1 MTARVDAVALAPTR
15 TCPVSFPQESLW
27 SPSGL
32 SAINVPAV
40 LRFRG
45 RLDVGHL
52 YQVLGVLVG
61 RHEALR
67 TVLGRT
73 PDGALEQRVAPT
85 GSLPVE
91 TEQHRG
97 TLEYVFPGLLLAG
110 SERPFRL
117 DGGPLARAELH
128 GFGPQDHLLIVW
140 MHHAVSDLAASRVVV
155 EEIKQLWTGARPTPV
170 QAQMGDF
177 AVRERAAR
185 PTMAQQNYWANA
197 LRSADDRLG
206 LPVPAGTG
214 HLAVRPS
221 LPLLPREVLDSL
233 EQLAARHRTTLTA
246 VLAAA
251 VLAAHTGGRADSG
264 RVVLGL
270 TMSNRELPRFRSTVG
285 CLTDQLPLVV
295 DTGGDPTFSELLG
308 RVREA
313 LLDAYDHRL
322 PLGALLP
329 LLRRQQSPVFAVNL
343 NFLPPSP
350 PSRPSP
356 TSPPGPY
363 PASQG
368 PADAAPPSELE
379 FPYGIVKTRPDPWW
393 LGDAVLAYRPR
404 IDGRGLGGEIEG
416 DAALHSVDAVARHG
430 QRFSALLA
438 KAAWNPGATVG
449 SLVVPMG

>member
-1 MTARVDAVALAPTR
+1 MTARVDAVAPAATR
-15 TCPVSFPQESLW
+15 TRPVSFPQESLW

-67 TVLGRT
+67 TALGRT
-73 PDGALEQRVAPT
+73 SDGSLEQRVAPA

-91 TEQHRG
+91 IEQHRG
-97 TLEYVFPGLLLAG
+97 TLEYVFPRLLLAG

-128 GFGPQDHLLIVW
+128 GFGPQDHLLIIW

-155 EEIKQLWTGARPTPV
+155 EEIKQLWTGARPAPV

-177 AVRERAAR
+177 AARERAVRA
-185 PTMAQQNYWANA
+185 TAAQHGYWVDA

-206 LPVPAGTG
+206 LPVPAGPE

-221 LPLLPREVLDSL
+221 LPLLPREVLESL
-233 EQLAARHRTTLTA
+233 ERLVAWHRTTLTA
-246 VLAAA
+246 VLATA
-251 VLAAHTGGRADSG
+251 VLAAHAGGRADSG

-295 DTGGDPTFSELLG
+295 DTGGDPTFGELLE

-329 LLRRQQSPVFAVNL
+329 LLGRQQSPVFAVNL

-350 PSRPSP
+350 PSRPD
-356 TSPPGPY
+356 PY
-363 PASQG
+363 PPDLG
-368 PADAAPPSELE
+368 PADAAPPSEVE

-449 SLVVPMG
+449 SLVVPTG

>member
-1 MTARVDAVALAPTR
+1 VTARLDTVALASTR

-73 PDGALEQRVAPT
+73 SDGALEQRIAVG
-85 GSLPVE
+85 GSIPVE

-97 TLEYVFPGLLLAG
+97 TLEYVFPRLLLAG
-110 SERPFRL
+110 SERPFQL

-155 EEIKQLWTGARPTPV
+155 EEIKQLWAGVQPAPV
-170 QAQMGDF
+170 RAQMGDF
-177 AVRERAAR
+177 AVRERAVRASA
-185 PTMAQQNYWANA
+185 AQQRYWADA
-197 LRSADDRLG
+197 LGSADDRLG
-206 LPVPAGTG
+206 LPAVTG
-214 HLAVRPS
+214 GEHLAVRPS
-221 LPLLPREVLDSL
+221 LPLLPREVLESL
-233 EQLAARHRTTLTA
+233 ERLAARHRTTLTA

-251 VLAAHTGGRADSG
+251 VVAAHTGGRADSG

-295 DTGGDPTFSELLG
+295 DAGGNPTFSQLLG

-322 PLGALLP
+322 PLGVLLP
-329 LLRRQQSPVFAVNL
+329 LLGRQRPPVFAVNL
-343 NFLPPSP
+343 NFLPPPNP
-350 PSRPSP
+350 PSPQGASA
-356 TSPPGPY
+356 PGH
-363 PASQG
+363 G
-368 PADAAPPSELE
+368 PADAAPPTEVE

-416 DAALHSVDAVARHG
+416 DAGLHSVDAVARHG

-449 SLVVPMG
+449 SLVVPTR